1 MKNESMRIHEYLE
14 IVNKDERKVIRCLKC
29 GYIFGSAKEN
39 YKKGCLVREREFNEV
54 MNPTFCLSKEKP
66 FERLQE
72 FICPGCG
79 LLLEVDVVV
88 PELEEDPILW
98 DIQIKL

>member
-1 MKNESMRIHEYLE
+1 MKKDGMRIHEYLE
-14 IVNKDERKVIRCLKC
+14 IVEKDGEMVIRCLKC

-39 YKKGCLVREREFNEV
+39 YKKGCLLREREFKEV
-54 MNPTFCLSKEKP
+54 MNPMFCLSKEGA

-79 LLLEVDVVV
+79 ILLEVDVVV
-88 PELEEDPILW
+88 PELEQDPILW